1 LIDSVYWNIL
11 YLVLLGPFIVKGIII
26 LATAFNRTRSEEER
40 SRLRYILIVMII
52 GVFTGLTDLV
62 QLFKIPIP
70 PLGHLGCLVYSS
82 ILAVGVF
89 KHRNTYDIFAQM
101 RMKLEALSETAEKAL
116 RESEEK
122 YRTILHSL
130 EEGYFEVDLAGNL
143 VFFNAPLCRWSGY
156 SREELL
162 GMNNRKFMSEE
173 TAKKVYQVFNEV
185 YRTGEP
191 ANPFDWEI
199 ILKDGSRRWI
209 ETSVSL
215 ISDSKGQPIGFR
227 GIARDVTERKQV
239 EVAFRERGEKYRT
252 ILNSIEEGYYEVDLT
267 GNVIFF
273 NDSLC
278 KVSGYSK
285 EELMGMNNRQLMT
298 DEMARRVY
306 QTFNEVYRT
315 GIPAKEFD
323 WELVREDGSKRF
335 IEASISLM
343 RDSKGQPIG
352 FYGIARDITER
363 KKEEEALKEREK
375 KYRMT
380 LENLDV
386 EYYEVDLAGNYTF
399 FTDILCRISGYS
411 KEELMGMNNRQYQ
424 SEETAKKIYQVYNE
438 VYRTGKPS
446 KLFEFEVIRR
456 DGTKRSIESSACLMH
471 DSRGEP
477 IGFCGIARDVT
488 ERKRMEEEA
497 KLHQQQ
503 LMQASKMVAL
513 GTLVSSVAHE
523 INNPNNFIMLNAPL
537 LKEAWQHVLPI
548 LDEYYEKNGDFMIG
562 GMRYTEMR
570 DRIPRLFSGITDG
583 SNRIKQI
590 VEDLRDFVR
599 RDASD
604 MNQSVDVNAVLRT
617 AISLLSNVIAK
628 STSHF
633 SAKYGEKI
641 PSLRGNFHRLE
652 QVIINLIQNACQALP
667 DIRRGLSL
675 STSFNEKTSSIIV
688 KVRDEGIGIPLEIL
702 PHITDPFFTTKS
714 SSGGIGLGL
723 SISSRIVKEHGGT
736 LTFTSEPGKGTT
748 AEIIL
753 PVLQANHTSK
763 GATE

>member
-1 LIDSVYWNIL
+1 MKKKPTLKKRKKKT
-11 YLVLLGPFIVKGIII
+11 KGFEKEPIK
-26 LATAFNRTRSEEER
+26 RTQIEQELQE
-40 SRLRYILIVMII
+40 
-52 GVFTGLTDLV
+52 G
-62 QLFKIPIP
+62 
-70 PLGHLGCLVYSS
+70 
-82 ILAVGVF
+82 
-89 KHRNTYDIFAQM
+89 
-101 RMKLEALSETAEKAL
+101 
-116 RESEEK
+116 EEK
-122 YRTILHSL
+122 YRSSLLMEFDSL
-130 EEGYFEVDLAGNL
+130 EQGYFEVDLTGNL
-143 VFFNAPLCRWSGY
+143 TFFNDAFVKWSGY
-156 SREELL
+156 SKKELM
-162 GMNNRKFMSEE
+162 GMNNRQYMDEE

-185 YRTGEP
+185 YRTGKP

-209 ETSVSL
+209 ETSVSF
-215 ISDSKGQPIGFR
+215 IRDSKGQPIGFR

-239 EVAFRERGEKYRT
+239 EVAFRESGEKYRT
-252 ILNSIEEGYYEVDLT
+252 ILNNIEEGYYEVDLT

-278 KVSGYSK
+278 KVIGYSK

-306 QTFNEVYRT
+306 QTFNEIYRT

-323 WELVREDGSKRF
+323 WELIRKDGTKRF
-335 IEASISLM
+335 IEVSISLM
-343 RDSKGQPIG
+343 CDSKGQPIG

-363 KKEEEALKEREK
+363 KQAEE
-375 KYRMT
+375 
-380 LENLDV
+380 
-386 EYYEVDLAGNYTF
+386 
-399 FTDILCRISGYS
+399 
-411 KEELMGMNNRQYQ
+411 Q
-424 SEETAKKIYQVYNE
+424 
-438 VYRTGKPS
+438 
-446 KLFEFEVIRR
+446 
-456 DGTKRSIESSACLMH
+456 
-471 DSRGEP
+471 
-477 IGFCGIARDVT
+477 
-488 ERKRMEEEA
+488 A

-537 LKEAWQHVLPI
+537 LKDAWQHVLPI
-548 LDEYYEKNGDFMIG
+548 LDEYYEKNKDFMIG

-570 DRIPRLFSGITDG
+570 DRIPRLFSGISDG
-583 SNRIKQI
+583 SKRIKQI

-604 MNQSVDVNAVLRT
+604 MNQSVDVNAVLRSAT
-617 AISLLSNVIAK
+617 SLLSNVIAK

-633 SAKYGEKI
+633 SVKYGEKI

-675 STSFNEKTSSIIV
+675 STSYNEKMHSIVV
-688 KVRDEGIGIPLEIL
+688 KVQDEGIGIPPEVL

-714 SSGGIGLGL
+714 DSGGIGLGL

-748 AEIIL
+748 TEIIL
-753 PVLQANHTSK
+753 PVLQAYHDSK